1 MASGIISVTVYENWV
16 KVADTLKDSQKGQF
30 YTAIAHYAL
39 YGEEPELPAPLDAF
53 FELLRPSIDVS
64 NARKQAGS
72 IGGNLAKEKRDQ
84 DESKPGSK
92 SGSKLGSK
100 LGSKSGSNEKENV
113 NENEKEKENTLSARA
128 PAYAHEADR
137 IAGEYPR
144 AKVGNYRSVVEAV
157 LRAIGREIEDHP
169 GTETDEAVYR
179 VESGTIAYANAV
191 KSWREKRY
199 ISDAVKFYD
208 TGMYNHDPATWKECT
223 GKTGG
228 DADPWGLNNGNQGG
242 QEA

>member
-1 MASGIISVTVYENWV
+1 M
-16 KVADTLKDSQKGQF
+16 
-30 YTAIAHYAL
+30 
-39 YGEEPELPAPLDAF
+39 
-53 FELLRPSIDVS
+53 
-64 NARKQAGS
+64 
-72 IGGNLAKEKRDQ
+72 
-84 DESKPGSK
+84 
-92 SGSKLGSK
+92 
-100 LGSKSGSNEKENV
+100 
-113 NENEKEKENTLSARA
+113 
-128 PAYAHEADR
+128 
-137 IAGEYPR
+137 
-144 AKVGNYRSVVEAV
+144 EAV

-169 GTETDEAVYR
+169 GTDTDEAVYR

-208 TGMYNHDPATWKECT
+208 TGMYNHDPATWKEWT